1 MTTEYIAT
9 EIQENIG
16 IITLNNSKA
25 LNSINKKMITEL
37 ASEIDKLNNLND
49 IRVIVLKGIEKSFA
63 AGIDIKELANNISD
77 AGNIIKSMQY
87 CFNSI
92 VNSEKPIIAVV
103 SGFALGIGC
112 EIALA
117 CDIILATDT
126 AKFGLPE
133 LSVGLLPCFGG
144 CSMLMNNIGRAK
156 MMDMLLTGKAMS
168 ADDAEKSGLI
178 SRVIT
183 ESSMVEEYT
192 KIAQRIAMLP
202 QNSVTTAKKSVAA
215 LSLNQGINMEKL
227 ICLSHI
233 ESGDFKQTL
242 KNFAQKASSDR

>member
-1 MTTEYIAT
+1 MNTEYIAT

-16 IITLNNSKA
+16 IITLNNPKT
-25 LNSINKKMITEL
+25 LNSINEKMIMEL
-37 ASEIDKLNNLND
+37 AFKIDEFNKINNV
-49 IRVIVLKGIEKSFA
+49 RVIVLKGIEKSFA
-63 AGIDIKELANNISD
+63 AGIDIKELANNIGD
-77 AGNIIKSMQY
+77 AGKIIKNMQH
-87 CFNSI
+87 CFDSI
-92 VNSEKPIIAVV
+92 VNSEKPIIATV

-117 CDIILATDT
+117 CDIILATDS

-156 MMDMLLTGKAMS
+156 MTDMLLTGKAMS
-168 ADDAEKSGLI
+168 ADEAEKSGLI
-178 SRVIT
+178 SRIVT
-183 ESSMVEEYT
+183 EDNLTEEYT

-202 QNSVTTAKKSVAA
+202 QNSVTTAKKSVVA
-215 LSLNQGINMEKL
+215 LTSNQGINMEKI

-242 KNFAQKASSDR
+242 KNFANKTSSNR